1 MSDKHWGHD
10 HGDDDNGWGKW
21 GDDDDNNGW
30 GKWGDDDDDD
40 DNGWGSGC

>member
-21 GDDDDNNGW
+21 GDDDD
-30 GKWGDDDDDD
+30 DD

>member
-1 MSDKHWGHD
+1 MSNKHWGDD

-40 DNGWGSGC
+40 NGWGSDC